1 MGYNRLNYQRFY
13 GNTDF
18 FKMKFKREPKN
29 WTIESVHDLYIK
41 ALDRH
46 TVRQN
51 LVISCIDRIV
61 NEVQEF
67 EKDKRKI
74 YFTKEGKIYQ
84 RELSRMTEYDS
95 WGIRSADL
103 VKFSTNSKIVDRNEK
118 LEFLLSNE
126 KAFELGE
133 LYESLQGNTKFIHF
147 RVKEILSE
155 MVQESLREKFKDIE
169 SPNILT
175 VKIGDKKYYVE
186 CDDQYRRSRIYKK
199 FKLLNEVT
207 EDIEL

>member
-1 MGYNRLNYQRFY
+1 
-13 GNTDF
+13 
-18 FKMKFKREPKN
+18 MKFKREPKN